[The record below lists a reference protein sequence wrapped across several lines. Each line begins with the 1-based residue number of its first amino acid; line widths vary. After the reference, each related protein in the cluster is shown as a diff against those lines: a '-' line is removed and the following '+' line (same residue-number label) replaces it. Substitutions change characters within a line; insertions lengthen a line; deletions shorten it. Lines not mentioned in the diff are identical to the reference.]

1 MGDVTRYKVGHVASA
16 YGLDSIGD
24 ELVDQWTR
32 ETDAASLREL
42 AAYFN
47 KRVLQAVMDDA
58 GLDPLDGEV
67 ENTYRLLTGDDVSS
81 GVRTEARKRLE
92 RDGLDVSQVEADFVT
107 YQAVRSY
114 LQDGRGVSH
123 QSPTDEERIES
134 VGKTIQQLQ
143 TRTINVTDEKLA
155 QIRDTGRVNLGQFRV
170 SLELRVFCED
180 CGSQYEVSEFLD
192 AGSCNCPPDT

>member
-1 MGDVTRYKVGHVASA
+1 MGNVTRYKVGRVASA

-24 ELVDQWTR
+24 ELVDRWTR

-47 KRVLQAVMDDA
+47 KRVLQAAMEEA

-92 RDGLDVSQVEADFVT
+92 RDGLDVSHVEGDFVT

-114 LQDGRGVSH
+114 LQDGRGAVQ
-123 QSPTDEERIES
+123 QSPTDEERIEF
-134 VGKTIQQLQ
+134 VEKTIKQLQ
-143 TRTINVTDEKLA
+143 TRMVNVTDEKLA
-155 QIRDTGRVNLGQFRV
+155 QLRDMDRVNLGQFRV

-192 AGSCNCPPDT
+192 AGSCDCPPKA